1 MMLPVIRSGGGSR
14 PPLRLLT
21 DGANEARMTQ
31 GHPAAHPG
39 GGQPHPP
46 VPAYPAAPPGFPAAP
61 GHAPPV
67 AYPSGPV
74 TPGSYPNGP
83 VAPGFGPY
91 PPPPPP
97 QRKSRRGLWIGIGAG
112 VLALTL
118 CAGTAI
124 GVGVGLSER
133 GEDTPKAAAAANG
146 VTVTEQDLNDLLAR
160 HSKALADKD
169 LKGYLAPFDPARKDL
184 VAGQTRLFT
193 NLGKLPLAIGQYRTV
208 AQQGRTTD
216 SFGRGV
222 SFQLDVSFVHQFEG
236 YDLTPVAEWYRWT
249 VVRESPGAPLKVTA
263 VTGAPAAL
271 GSSKTVYYPG
281 PWDKW
286 REIHVERTA
295 HTLVITD
302 AALAAEAK
310 RYAPVAEAAVADDFA
325 AWQAGGV
332 TADIPKGFVISL
344 VKGKQ
349 DLGSLYRINK
359 EETTE
364 AGVSIGMVSADRGQS
379 VDIGGSRIVIDVAD
393 RSFFTAGD
401 RKGPREIFRHEVG
414 HSLVASLEDA
424 DKQDFFDGIENWIV
438 EGFAEYLSHRGEPLR
453 SSDRTPQAR
462 SLVRSGDWD
471 GTLPSNGDWDSP
483 GRVSFH
489 YWLGHAAMTHLAEK
503 YGEQKLFEFVTA
515 RYRGATADQASQQVL
530 GVPLA
535 QFQSG
540 WAAYVRAQAR

>member
-1 MMLPVIRSGGGSR
+1 
-14 PPLRLLT
+14 
-21 DGANEARMTQ
+21 MTQ
-31 GHPAAHPG
+31 GHPAAFPAD
-39 GGQPHPP
+39 GQPHPP
-46 VPAYPAAPPGFPAAP
+46 GQAYPVPPPGQ
-61 GHAPPV
+61 
-67 AYPSGPV
+67 AY
-74 TPGSYPNGP
+74 P
-83 VAPGFGPY
+83 VAPPAFPTAPGYGPPGGPGQPGFGAYPGGPGQPGVGPY
-91 PPPPPP
+91 PPAPPP
-97 QRKSRRGLWIGIGAG
+97 QPKSRRGLWIGLGVGAL
-112 VLALTL
+112 VLTL

-124 GVGVGLSER
+124 GVGVGLSKR
-133 GEDTPKAAAAANG
+133 GEDAAPKAAAAANG
-146 VTVTEQDLNDLLAR
+146 VTVTQQELDELLAR

-184 VAGQTRLFT
+184 VAGQTRLFA
-193 NLGKLPLAIGQYRTV
+193 NLGKLPLAVGQYRTV

-249 VVRESPGAPLKVTA
+249 VVREGQGAPLKVTA

-310 RYAPVAEAAVADDFA
+310 RYAPAAEAAVADDFA
-325 AWQAGGV
+325 AWRAGGV

-359 EETTE
+359 EKTTE
-364 AGVSIGMVSADRGQS
+364 AGVSIGMISADRKQDI
-379 VDIGGSRIVIDVAD
+379 DIGGSRIVIDVAD
-393 RSFFTAGD
+393 RSFFAAGNT
-401 RKGPREIFRHEVG
+401 RGPREIFRHEVG

-438 EGFAEYLSHRGEPLR
+438 EGFAEYLAHRGEPLR
-453 SSDRTPQAR
+453 SSGRTPQAR
-462 SLVRSGDWD
+462 SIVRSGDWE
-471 GTLPSNGDWDSP
+471 GTLPGNADWDLS
-483 GRVSFH
+483 GRTSFH

-503 YGEQKLFEFVTA
+503 YGEQKLFQFVTA
-515 RYRGATADQASQQVL
+515 RYQGATADQASRQVL

-535 QFQSG
+535 QFETG